1 MNYTLAP
8 DVRDIAQDLIVNYHQ
23 HLMNVRVE
31 YLFMDK
37 TPVSKGKATWGR
49 MRKVTGLSAFLS
61 TIPHE
66 DKLMGFNYDIVD
78 GGDICNQPFF
88 VMEVSAEIWGQLDD
102 KQRRALVDHEL
113 SHCWRDEDD
122 QLVLLSHD
130 IEEFAGVIKRHGLWR
145 PDLEMFMEKSGQ
157 MALFGRE

>member
-49 MRKVTGLSAFLS
+49 MRKVTGLSAFLANLTQKGPDYVEGDEPS
-61 TIPHE
+61 E
-66 DKLMGFNYDIVD
+66 FNE
-78 GGDICNQPFF
+78 PFF
-88 VMEVSAEIWGQLDD
+88 VMEISAEIWSQLNE

-113 SHCWRDEDD
+113 SHAWVDEDGE
-122 QLVLLSHD
+122 LVTMGHD

-145 PDLEMFMEKSGQ
+145 PDLEMFMDKAGQ